1 MTISWLFFGTLA
13 EVTSCVLDPEEH
25 LQLTG
30 DGNYMVKLTSAH
42 MDRLIRRWHSI
53 VTFFKGADYVRG
65 STLEDDSVGYEL
77 DSEAFIASRANLPQP
92 SGRPG
97 QLAEVVEAELDAEGR
112 SIPFEQAFKCLQR
125 SRAIAGL
132 LCEIIDTK
140 IILVIAILHEFL
152 ATAMTELVFR
162 GEVAD
167 AYAKKR
173 ATS

>member
-1 MTISWLFFGTLA
+1 
-13 EVTSCVLDPEEH
+13 
-25 LQLTG
+25 
-30 DGNYMVKLTSAH
+30 
-42 MDRLIRRWHSI
+42 
-53 VTFFKGADYVRG
+53 
-65 STLEDDSVGYEL
+65 
-77 DSEAFIASRANLPQP
+77 
-92 SGRPG
+92 
-97 QLAEVVEAELDAEGR
+97 
-112 SIPFEQAFKCLQR
+112 
-125 SRAIAGL
+125 L